1 MPRMQPLDFSRKV
14 LDLARHHGVLRPKDL
29 APHGIARTFL
39 QRLVRSG
46 AIERVGRGLYV
57 VSGADLGEKQTL
69 AKASRLLP
77 NGVICLLS
85 ALQFHGFTT
94 QTARQVWM
102 AIPPKAWRPR
112 NPTVPLQIVYMT
124 PSAHRVGVQTH
135 KVRGVTLRV
144 FSPAKTVVDC
154 FKFRNRIGLDV
165 ALEALREGWRARLFT
180 MDELERVAR
189 ACRMNV
195 VMRPYLEMLV
205 A

>member
-1 MPRMQPLDFSRKV
+1 MPGKQPLDFSRKA
-14 LDLARHHGVLRPKDL
+14 LDLARRRGVLRAKDL

-69 AKASRLLP
+69 AEASRLLP

-112 NPTVPLQIVYMT
+112 NPTVPLRIVYIS
-124 PSAHRVGVQTH
+124 PSVHRVWVQTH

-180 MDELERVAR
+180 MDELESIAR

>member
-1 MPRMQPLDFSRKV
+1 MRVADFW
-14 LDLARHHGVLRPKDL
+14 LIG
-29 APHGIARTFL
+29 
-39 QRLVRSG
+39 RLVLTALAVGVAVLLSG
-46 AIERVGRGLYV
+46 DSVSAAGPGVIERVGRGLYV

-69 AKASRLLP
+69 AHASRLLP

-112 NPTVPLQIVYMT
+112 NPTVPLRTVYMS
-124 PSAHRVGVQTH
+124 PSVHRVGVQTH
-135 KVRGVTLRV
+135 KVRGVTLRI

-154 FKFRNRIGLDV
+154 FKFRNRIGLNV

-180 MDELERVAR
+180 MDELERIAR